1 MKNKEFDV
9 AAARETLRRR
19 REERCRKLERL
30 ETDAATDAAA
40 IIRMLIERYR
50 PRRIYQWGSLTRAG
64 AFREWS
70 DIDIALEGL
79 EDPLDGLRA
88 MDDAAQLTR
97 FPVDLVELERI
108 DPRHAAD
115 IRDRGVLVYECT

>member
-1 MKNKEFDV
+1 MKDREFDA

-19 REERCRKLERL
+19 REERFRDLERL
-30 ETDAATDAAA
+30 EADAAADAAA
-40 IIRMLIERYR
+40 IIGMLVERYQ

-115 IRDRGVLVYECT
+115 IRTRGTLVYERT